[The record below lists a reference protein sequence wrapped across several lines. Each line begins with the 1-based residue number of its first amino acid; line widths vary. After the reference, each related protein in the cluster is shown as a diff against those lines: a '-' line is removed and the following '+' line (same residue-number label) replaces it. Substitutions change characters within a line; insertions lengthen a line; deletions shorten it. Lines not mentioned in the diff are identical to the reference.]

1 MKQGLIKKGYE
12 HEYGQAGM
20 KIMTLGL
27 KVKFELMLK
36 DQTLD
41 DFLKEV
47 HIGRNTFNQ
56 VWTQVP
62 NEKIYFTIAEY
73 FGLDIDEL
81 RKLPITRDEILTA
94 TDEELEARDKSAYDV
109 IEEAYFSEWFM
120 TDAIEQ
126 TRQDVKEQKAK
137 QAEEIQELKNLIKE
151 TRESQTLDGISDVE
165 QMLLRRKFNFKG
177 KSETTEST
185 ETRESETYS
194 EYSESEHN
202 DYGYTPY
209 NDGGWQQ
216 WKSQ

>member
-56 VWTQVP
+56 IWTQVP

-81 RKLPITRDEILTA
+81 KKLPITRDEILTA

-126 TRQDVKEQKAK
+126 TRQNVKEQKAK
-137 QAEEIQELKNLIKE
+137 QAEEIKELKNLIKE
-151 TRESQTLDGISDVE
+151 TRESQTLEGISDVE
-165 QMLLRRKFNFKG
+165 QMLLRRKFNFKS
-177 KSETTEST
+177 KSETTDST
-185 ETRESETYS
+185 ETSESETYN

-216 WKSQ
+216 

>member
-216 WKSQ
+216 

>member
-12 HEYGQAGM
+12 HDYGQAGM

-62 NEKIYFTIAEY
+62 NDKIYFTIAEY

-81 RKLPITRDEILTA
+81 RKLPITRDEILNA
-94 TDEELEARDKSAYDV
+94 TPEELEARDKSAYDV

-126 TRQDVKEQKAK
+126 TRQDVKEQKTK
-137 QAEEIQELKNLIKE
+137 QAEEIKELKNLIKE
-151 TRESQTLDGISDVE
+151 TRESQTLEGISDVE
-165 QMLLRRKFNFKG
+165 QMLLRRKFNFKS
-177 KSETTEST
+177 KSETTDST
-185 ETRESETYS
+185 ETSESETYN

-216 WKSQ
+216 

>member
-1 MKQGLIKKGYE
+1 MKHGLIKKGYE

-62 NEKIYFTIAEY
+62 NDKIYFTIAEY

-81 RKLPITRDEILTA
+81 RKLPITRDEILNA
-94 TDEELEARDKSAYDV
+94 TPEELEARDKSAYDV

-165 QMLLRRKFNFKG
+165 QMLLRRKFNFKS
-177 KSETTEST
+177 KSETTDST
-185 ETRESETYS
+185 ETSESETYN

-216 WKSQ
+216 

>member
-62 NEKIYFTIAEY
+62 NDKIYFTIAEY

-81 RKLPITRDEILTA
+81 RKLPITRDEILNA
-94 TDEELEARDKSAYDV
+94 TPEELEARDKSAYDV

-165 QMLLRRKFNFKG
+165 QMLLRRKFNFKS
-177 KSETTEST
+177 KSETTDST
-185 ETRESETYS
+185 ETSESETYN

-216 WKSQ
+216 

>member
-56 VWTQVP
+56 IWTQVP

-81 RKLPITRDEILTA
+81 KKLPITRDEILTA
-94 TDEELEARDKSAYDV
+94 TDEGLEARDKSAYDV

-126 TRQDVKEQKAK
+126 TRQNVKEQKAK

-151 TRESQTLDGISDVE
+151 TRESQTLEGISDVE
-165 QMLLRRKFNFKG
+165 QMLLRRKFNFKP
-177 KSETTEST
+177 KAETENVETSEP
-185 ETRESETYS
+185 ETYS
-194 EYSESEHN
+194 EHFESEQN

-216 WKSQ
+216 